1 MGCQRISKAREKH
14 KAGGR
19 SEIVVFTGSPLSIVW
34 RNCPTPPVIPAKE
47 RVRKSRSI
55 GQAEARPSRL
65 ASLAPQDEEVCV
77 CPEPRCG
84 DFRGAKPLPHPEV
97 LARSAS
103 LEGRTDS
110 DPAHSFTA
118 SKAGIHCADVAMSP
132 TEQWISAFAG
142 MTRGGT
148 ARPNDNWPRFL
159 HALFRGMTKE
169 GLARAKRANPSST
182 PSAEPPPPAGR
193 TPCRCPASAE

>member
-1 MGCQRISKAREKH
+1 MSLTEQ
-14 KAGGR
+14 
-19 SEIVVFTGSPLSIVW
+19 W
-34 RNCPTPPVIPAKE
+34 IPAFA

-118 SKAGIHCADVAMSP
+118 S
-132 TEQWISAFAG
+132 FAG
-142 MTRGGT
+142 MTKGET
-148 ARPNDNWPRFL
+148 A
-159 HALFRGMTKE
+159 
-169 GLARAKRANPSST
+169 
-182 PSAEPPPPAGR
+182 
-193 TPCRCPASAE
+193 